1 MNIEIQ
7 NLIKTYGK
15 ESAIHIDTLD
25 LKDIHTLAIVGPSGG
40 GKSTLLKLLGTIE
53 IADSGSLKVNEIEI
67 VGLKDP
73 KSYLHEIGFV
83 FQHDNLFPNLTVLQN
98 VTIHLIYTYQMDEK
112 EATTLA
118 EKWLNKVGILEHKD
132 KKVHQLSGGQA
143 QRAAI
148 VRALIT
154 GAKLLM
160 LDEPTSALDPE
171 LAYEVMMTLM
181 HMKEETD
188 MIIVT
193 HELNFARRFADYYLF
208 VEEGGIL
215 AHGPIEQLFAHE
227 NSRIQE
233 FVNKITFK

>member
-1 MNIEIQ
+1 MNIKIQ
-7 NLIKTYGK
+7 NLIKTYGA
-15 ESAIHIDTLD
+15 ESAIHIDTLH
-25 LKDIHTLAIVGPSGG
+25 LEGIHTLAIVGPSGG

-53 IADSGSLKVNEIEI
+53 EADSGSLQVNSIEI
-67 VGLKDP
+67 VGIKDP
-73 KSYLHEIGFV
+73 KAYLHEVGFV

-98 VTIHLIYTYQMDEK
+98 VTIHLIYTYHMREE
-112 EATTLA
+112 EAQALA
-118 EKWLNKVGILEHKD
+118 RKWLDKVGILEHQD

-148 VRALIT
+148 VRALVT
-154 GAKLLM
+154 GANLLM

-171 LAYEVMMTLM
+171 LAYEVMMTLI

-193 HELNFARRFADYYLF
+193 HELNFAKRFADYYLF
-208 VEEGGIL
+208 VEEGKIL
-215 AHGPIEQLFAHE
+215 AHGPMEELFKNE
-227 NSRIQE
+227 NERIQD